1 MIDVLFVGNTSINSD
16 YDASCMTTKF
26 QFKNSKLALKVSK
39 EDNMGI
45 TRKNDE
51 NSKKYKLTMKVSKNC
66 KYRWEEFYRMTRES
80 DSGKS
85 NYRDVKKSIMG
96 DRDFYKETGAGLT
109 A

>member
-26 QFKNSKLALKVSK
+26 QFKNSKLTLKVSK